1 MPIKELELKALTE
14 ADIATKIRDGNG
26 LLGEVRHDRS
36 GKLTVAFEY
45 RYRIGNRHRSIS
57 AGNWPRDSLKA
68 IRNRRDA
75 FRVDVAQGRDPAELK
90 KTAKLA
96 TQAADAEARADAQ
109 AKLDAIAAASRRMT
123 VTDLLDRWEKLALV
137 SRKDKGREV
146 RRMFEKDVL
155 PALGLLA
162 VADVRKGDIAAMLD
176 RIRERGV
183 GRMVNLMLS
192 QVRQMF
198 RFAVARDWIEAD
210 PTASL
215 KKADFGG
222 KEVERDRVLSE
233 DEIRDLAQCLPE
245 AKFSA
250 TTEAAIWVMLATCC
264 RIGEISKAKWSDV
277 DFDARRWKIPA
288 TNSKNK
294 REHIVALSDF
304 AMKWFQKLH
313 ASRLSNE
320 WVLPAKNI
328 TPSGTETHVNEKSIS
343 KQVHDRQ
350 RTTPM
355 KGRSKCVSVLLLS
368 GGEWTPH
375 DLRRSGATL
384 MGELGVNDD
393 VIERCLNHVEA
404 NRMKRTYQRQKAE
417 SAKMEAWRLL
427 GERLE
432 LLINPPD
439 NVLTLNRSAA

>member
-1 MPIKELELKALTE
+1 MAITELQLKALTDTNIGE
-14 ADIATKIRDGNG
+14 RIRDEGN
-26 LLGEVRHDRS
+26 LLGKVRHDRS
-36 GKLTVAFEY
+36 GKLVVAFDY
-45 RYRIGNRHRSIS
+45 RYRFGKSYRSIP
-57 AGNWPRDSLKA
+57 AGKWPNESLRA
-68 IRNRRDA
+68 IRKRRDA
-75 FRVDVAQGRDPAELK
+75 YRVEVAQGRDPLELK
-90 KTAKLA
+90 KTTKLA
-96 TQAADAEARADAQ
+96 NQAADAEARANAQ
-109 AKLDAIAAASRRMT
+109 ATLDSIAAASRRMS
-123 VTDLLDRWEKLALV
+123 VTDLFNRWEKLALV
-137 SRKDKGREV
+137 NRKDKGREL

-155 PALGLLA
+155 PALGAMA
-162 VADVRKGDIAAMLD
+162 VQDVRKGDIAAMLD

-233 DEIRDLAQCLPE
+233 DEIRDLTNRLPD
-245 AKFSA
+245 AKFSP
-250 TTEAAIWVMLATCC
+250 TTEAAIWIMLATCC
-264 RIGEISKAKWSDV
+264 RIGEISKAQWSDV
-277 DFDARRWKIPA
+277 DFDTRRWKIPVA
-288 TNSKNK
+288 NSKNK

-304 AMKWFQKLH
+304 ALSWFLKLH
-313 ASRLSNE
+313 ALRTSNL
-320 WVLPAKNI
+320 WVLPASNA
-328 TPSGTETHVNEKSIS
+328 PRSGAETHVNEKSIS
-343 KQVHDRQ
+343 KQVRDRQ

-355 KGRSKCVSVLLLS
+355 KGRSKCISVLLLS

-393 VIERCLNHVEA
+393 VIERCLNHVEP
-404 NRMKRTYQRQKAE
+404 NRMKRTYQRQKTE
-417 SAKMEAWRLL
+417 SAKAEAWRLL

-432 LLINPPD
+432 LLVNAPA

>member
-1 MPIKELELKALTE
+1 MAITELELKALTD
-14 ADIATKIRDGNG
+14 ANIGTRIRDEGN
-26 LLGEVRHDRS
+26 LLGKVRHDRR
-36 GKLTVAFEY
+36 GTLIVAFEY
-45 RYRIGNRHRSIS
+45 RYRVGKSFRSIP
-57 AGNWPRDSLKA
+57 AGKWPIDTLKA
-68 IRNRRDA
+68 IRKRRDA
-75 FRVDVAQGRDPAELK
+75 FRVDVDQGRDPLELK
-90 KTAKLA
+90 KTTKLA
-96 TQAADAEARADAQ
+96 SQAADAEARAKAQ
-109 AKLDAIAAASRRMT
+109 AKLDAIAAAGRRMT
-123 VTDLLDRWEKLALV
+123 VTDLFDRWEKLALV

-155 PALGLLA
+155 PALGAMA
-162 VADVRKGDIAAMLD
+162 VADVRKGDVAAMLD
-176 RIRERGV
+176 HIRERGV
-183 GRMVNLMLS
+183 GRMANLMLS
-192 QVRQMF
+192 LVRQMF

-233 DEIRDLAQCLPE
+233 DEIRELAHRLPE
-245 AKFSA
+245 AKFSP
-250 TTEAAIWVMLATCC
+250 TTEAAIWIMLATCC
-264 RIGEISKAKWSDV
+264 RIGEISKARWSDV
-277 DFDARRWKIPA
+277 DFDARRWKIPG

-294 REHIVALSDF
+294 REHIVTLSYF
-304 AMKWFQKLH
+304 AMKWFQNLH

-320 WVLPAKNI
+320 WVLPAKNVI
-328 TPSGTETHVNEKSIS
+328 PAGTETHVNEKSIS

-355 KGRSKCVSVLLLS
+355 KGRSKAVSVLLLS

-393 VIERCLNHVEA
+393 VIERCLNHVEP
-404 NRMKRTYQRQKAE
+404 NRLKRTYQRQKTEA
-417 SAKMEAWRLL
+417 AKAEAWRLL
-427 GERLE
+427 GERID
-432 LLINPPD
+432 LLFNAPD